1 MKLEGKDIPGLLTGL
16 LGVIYALATL
26 LHCVAEKEEMQT
38 AIQALADLAF
48 R

>member
-1 MKLEGKDIPGLLTGL
+1 MKLEGKDIPGLLAGL
-16 LGVIYALATL
+16 SGVIYALVTL
-26 LHCVAEKEEMQT
+26 FHCAAEKEEMQT